1 VVVVVVAV
9 EEDEELY
16 TRENICAYL
25 FSAITHAY
33 EIHRYL
39 CVNIYFLASSV
50 ASQTHLYKTTNVLS
64 MQKAL
69 RWNYLLTSAAVCAEK
84 FTSAADAA
92 MATPPPPVQADIE
105 TAIPETPPPPPRRK
119 PKKPTTLG
127 GKVKRIAGGL
137 LRRALG
143 RGPSQNQ

>member
-1 VVVVVVAV
+1 MNRNDHLPPPDTPLYHTRVQGDEMSVIVVATNF
-9 EEDEELY
+9 EDPEGSLGQQY
-16 TRENICAYL
+16 ARQI
-25 FSAITHAY
+25 SA
-33 EIHRYL
+33 
-39 CVNIYFLASSV
+39 N
-50 ASQTHLYKTTNVLS
+50 
-64 MQKAL
+64 
-69 RWNYLLTSAAVCAEK
+69 EK